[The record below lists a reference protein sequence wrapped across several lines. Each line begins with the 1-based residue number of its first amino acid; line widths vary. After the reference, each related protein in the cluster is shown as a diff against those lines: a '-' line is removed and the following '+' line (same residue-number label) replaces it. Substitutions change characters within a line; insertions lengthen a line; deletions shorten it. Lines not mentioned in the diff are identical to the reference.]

1 LRARVIQ
8 QTELVN
14 LIFLLPTLGYG
25 MYLYATTGSPILLI
39 LSGLTVT
46 VWLLFS
52 NQKRFDL
59 DAEVSLREGRVW
71 LGDKRLGVFP
81 WLWSAP
87 VRNVVYPALFPQPKT
102 EIDFPSLPSWAWGMT
117 VTGEVLAS
125 PICRTSPHSLVIG
138 QTGAGKTQLLVRAIQ
153 AFQHEVIV
161 LDLKGGDDYVN
172 LAGSFTIYGPGQLEE
187 ALAHIA
193 LRLQASGTPTLFV
206 VDELAEALR
215 NPKLAVAIES
225 LCAKGRSFGA
235 HFLGASQTMTGISR
249 AIWTNCQNRVAIRA
263 DSIDR
268 VQLGLPAKPLNAE
281 IAGYAEL
288 STPVLTGF
296 YFPETLRAEPQ
307 QLSNPL
313 MAREATRPL
322 LAPHEGS
329 AQFRRTPWD
338 Q

>member
-1 LRARVIQ
+1 
-8 QTELVN
+8 VN

-25 MYLYATTGSPILLI
+25 IYLYATTGSPILLI

-59 DAEVSLREGRVW
+59 DAEVSMREGRVW

-102 EIDFPSLPSWAWGMT
+102 DIDFPSLPSWAWGMT

-161 LDLKGGDDYVN
+161 LDLKGGDDYRRGGYRGGRGGRGTGNGRQAPQRRLRRRVEIKVSAMCN
-172 LAGSFTIYGPGQLEE
+172 FFSLYVILIPPKAGEGSRRFF
-187 ALAHIA
+187 A
-193 LRLQASGTPTLFV
+193 LRAQNDMCISKHAHGV
-206 VDELAEALR
+206 RVYAC
-215 NPKLAVAIES
+215 VA
-225 LCAKGRSFGA
+225 K
-235 HFLGASQTMTGISR
+235 
-249 AIWTNCQNRVAIRA
+249 
-263 DSIDR
+263 
-268 VQLGLPAKPLNAE
+268 
-281 IAGYAEL
+281 
-288 STPVLTGF
+288 
-296 YFPETLRAEPQ
+296 
-307 QLSNPL
+307 
-313 MAREATRPL
+313 
-322 LAPHEGS
+322 
-329 AQFRRTPWD
+329 
-338 Q
+338 

>member
-1 LRARVIQ
+1 LRAGVIQ
-8 QTELVN
+8 QTDSVN

-25 MYLYATTGSPILLI
+25 IYLYATTGSPILLI
-39 LSGLTVT
+39 LSGLTIA
-46 VWLLFS
+46 VWLLSS

-59 DAEVSLREGRVW
+59 EAEVSLRERRVW

-87 VRNVVYPALFPQPKT
+87 VRNVVYPALYPEPKT
-102 EIDFPSLPSWAWGMT
+102 EIDLPGLPSWAWGVT
-117 VTGEVLAS
+117 VAGEALAS

-138 QTGAGKTQLLVRAIQ
+138 QTGAGKTQLLIRAIE
-153 AFQHEVIV
+153 AFEHEVIV

-172 LAGSFTIYGPGQLEE
+172 LASPLTLYGPGQLEE
-187 ALAHIA
+187 AVAHIA

-235 HFLGASQTMTGISR
+235 HFFGASQTMTGISR
-249 AIWTNCQNRVAIRA
+249 AIWSNCQNRVAIRA

-268 VQLGLPAKPLNAE
+268 VQLGLPAKPLNTE
-281 IAGYAEL
+281 IVGYAEL

-322 LAPHEGS
+322 LAPHEGF